1 MSSSQT
7 SPHSPPPVLRS
18 ESVRRDRPDR
28 RTTSTATATA
38 AWTDASESS
47 PPLGA
52 TENAAS
58 MMCLLLR
65 VRRRDQMPLRRLP
78 ISAGSALSR
87 NVDDQRIALTTAAAQ
102 GGDAAAPASA
112 LEFEGEGEDDAG
124 TGSADRV
131 TERHGASV
139 DVDLV
144 LVDAEVLGTGQT
156 DSGECL
162 VDLVEIE
169 GVRGHA
175 FAFGCGPDRL
185 RGLVLQGRIGTG
197 GPGVG
202 ADLGEDRCADP

>member
-1 MSSSQT
+1 
-7 SPHSPPPVLRS
+7 
-18 ESVRRDRPDR
+18 
-28 RTTSTATATA
+28 
-38 AWTDASESS
+38 
-47 PPLGA
+47 
-52 TENAAS
+52 

-65 VRRRDQMPLRRLP
+65 VRRRDHMTLRRLP

-87 NVDDQRIALTTAAAQ
+87 NVDDQRITLTTAAAQ
-102 GGDAAAPASA
+102 GSDAAAAASA

-124 TGSADRV
+124 SGGADRV

-169 GVRGHA
+169 GVRGHRSEERRA
-175 FAFGCGPDRL
+175 GKNLAPIVSQKHSGSG
-185 RGLVLQGRIGTG
+185 
-197 GPGVG
+197 
-202 ADLGEDRCADP
+202 